1 MALWSVETLSVVANT
16 HTRSN
21 SFGNTAMSW
30 PDCAALSCR
39 MESALTMALTRRPVA
54 VRFARRCFASDITAS
69 VREGVPLWD
78 AYLSSVAASGC
89 CRYENATSSKPR
101 SCSSLQR
108 LTRYV
113 RMNVLYGSTQ
123 PPEPSVYA
131 LPDAVCS
138 AVAA

>member
-1 MALWSVETLSVVANT
+1 MALWSVETLSAVANT
-16 HTRSN
+16 HTRSS
-21 SFGNTAMSW
+21 SFGSTVMSC
-30 PDCAALSCR
+30 PESSACFCR
-39 MESALTMALTRRPVA
+39 MESALTIALTRRPVA
-54 VRFARRCFASDITAS
+54 VRFARRYFASATTAS

-89 CRYENATSSKPR
+89 CRYENATSSKPSSR
-101 SCSSLQR
+101 SSLQR

-113 RMNVLYGSTQ
+113 RVKVLYGSTQ
-123 PPEPSVYA
+123 PPELSVYA